1 MPESN
6 PDEKPPEADAIEVD
20 QTAVF
25 HIQMVT
31 SLIEGR
37 AVSFKQVIGLIDK
50 VLRQHSIDIDA
61 KLAYAWPCQQKAP
74 P

>member
-1 MPESN
+1 
-6 PDEKPPEADAIEVD
+6 
-20 QTAVF
+20 
-25 HIQMVT
+25 
-31 SLIEGR
+31 
-37 AVSFKQVIGLIDK
+37 LIDK